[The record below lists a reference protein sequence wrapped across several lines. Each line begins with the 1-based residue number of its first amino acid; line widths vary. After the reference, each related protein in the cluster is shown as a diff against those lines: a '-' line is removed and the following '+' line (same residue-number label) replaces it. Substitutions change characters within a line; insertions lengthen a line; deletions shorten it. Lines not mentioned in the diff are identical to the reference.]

1 MKKKE
6 KIVLKKKRK
15 KNVKRVS
22 HSFKYVTCKM
32 SWIVKRVQRNII
44 QKLLNIL
51 NPR

>member
-1 MKKKE
+1 MLKTINHSV
-6 KIVLKKKRK
+6 KIVSR
-15 KNVKRVS
+15 
-22 HSFKYVTCKM
+22 KM